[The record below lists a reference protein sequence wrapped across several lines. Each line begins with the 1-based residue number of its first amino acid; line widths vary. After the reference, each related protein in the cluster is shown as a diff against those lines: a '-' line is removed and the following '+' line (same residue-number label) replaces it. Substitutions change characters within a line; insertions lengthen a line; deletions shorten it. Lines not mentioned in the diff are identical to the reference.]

1 MLLRSPVIYQT
12 KPDVCLTLHARWT
25 KILPCEE
32 DSVVVIFCMP
42 SVWLLLQ
49 VGPTTHVLQ
58 TLRRVANLYQT
69 HGLSMPR
76 RKDSSSYSLSWGDS
90 FPACSSTRTN
100 FPLPLKLL
108 MKK

>member
-69 HGLSMPR
+69 H
-76 RKDSSSYSLSWGDS
+76 
-90 FPACSSTRTN
+90 
-100 FPLPLKLL
+100 
-108 MKK
+108 